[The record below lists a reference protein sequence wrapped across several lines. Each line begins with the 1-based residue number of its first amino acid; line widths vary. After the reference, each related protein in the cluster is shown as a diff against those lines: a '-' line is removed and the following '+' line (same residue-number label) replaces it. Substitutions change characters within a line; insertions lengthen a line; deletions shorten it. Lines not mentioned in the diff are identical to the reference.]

1 MAQSSCQTLD
11 VNGSM
16 AIESTGNDVESAK
29 QVAGRCSPVS
39 SFLGIGIRKVSMFI
53 WFFFLQILICE

>member
-29 QVAGRCSPVS
+29 QVAGRCLPVS
-39 SFLGIGIRKVSMFI
+39 SFLGIEIRKVLNVRLV
-53 WFFFLQILICE
+53 FLFADPDL